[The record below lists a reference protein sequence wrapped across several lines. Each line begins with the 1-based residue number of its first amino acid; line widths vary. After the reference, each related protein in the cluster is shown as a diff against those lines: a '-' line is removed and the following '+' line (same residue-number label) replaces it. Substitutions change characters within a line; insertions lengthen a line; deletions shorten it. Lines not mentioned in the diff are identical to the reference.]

1 MAWTA
6 CYFELDVHI
15 AAGGVRVRTDL
26 LVRLFHQRLKQCL
39 RQAAIL
45 DLHLDGDA
53 KAATL
58 ARTNRGR
65 ASYLGIGGVVLLLL
79 GDVVERAAKAGGV
92 ARGKEML

>member
-1 MAWTA
+1 M
-6 CYFELDVHI
+6 
-15 AAGGVRVRTDL
+15 
-26 LVRLFHQRLKQCL
+26 RLFDQRLKQCL

-65 ASYLGIGGVVLLLL
+65 ASDLGVGGVVLLLL
-79 GDVVERAAKAGGV
+79 GDVVERAAKAGSI
-92 ARGKEML
+92 ARGKEMLGRSGKGSRSSPPAGSRR